1 MSYRILLVED
11 DSRIREV
18 VYDYFTE
25 HPSEPLEVS
34 MAKDGEEAL
43 ALIYE
48 NTYDLLLLDI
58 MLPKVNGFE
67 ICRTVRQND
76 TVPIIFITA
85 RIGDENAL
93 YGYGLGA
100 DDYITKPFS
109 LATLHAKCLALLK
122 RSKGL
127 VAGDVLTCG
136 GICLDPVRFTVTA
149 GGGECKLSPKEF
161 ALLRILME
169 QKNMVISRETLLVR
183 IWGYDYEGNERVLDN
198 HIKKLRKALGS
209 CGRQIQTVITKGY
222 KITD

>member
-1 MSYRILLVED
+1 MSYQILLVED

-25 HPSEPLEVS
+25 HPSEPFVVH

-43 ALIYE
+43 SMIYE

-67 ICRTVRQND
+67 ICRSVRIDN

-85 RIGDENAL
+85 RVGDEDAL
-93 YGYGLGA
+93 YGYGIGA

-109 LATLHAKCLALLK
+109 LATLHAKCIALLK

-127 VAGDVLTCG
+127 VAGDMLHCG
-136 GICLDPVRFTVTA
+136 SICMDPVRFTVTVSGA
-149 GGGECKLSPKEF
+149 DVKLSPKEF
-161 ALLRILME
+161 ALLRTLIE
-169 QKNMVISRETLLVR
+169 QKGIVIPRETLLIR

-198 HIKKLRKALGS
+198 HIKKLRKALGP
-209 CGRQIQTVITKGY
+209 CGKQIQTVITKGY

>member
-67 ICRTVRQND
+67 ICRSVRQND

-93 YGYGLGA
+93 HGYSAGA

-127 VAGDVLTCG
+127 VAGESLHCG
-136 GICLDPVRFTVTA
+136 EICLDPVRFTVTSA
-149 GGGECKLSPKEF
+149 GSHVKLSPKEF

-169 QKNMVISRETLLVR
+169 QKDMVIPRETLLVR